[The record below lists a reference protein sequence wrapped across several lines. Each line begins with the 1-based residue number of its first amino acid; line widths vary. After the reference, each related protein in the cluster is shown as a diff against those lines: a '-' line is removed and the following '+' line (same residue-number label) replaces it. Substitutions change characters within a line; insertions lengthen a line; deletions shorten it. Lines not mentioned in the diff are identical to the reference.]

1 MIHGA
6 LFVLFYLLS
15 QHTNIDLVIPFT
27 SVGVTNTSGLRFD
40 AGTHV
45 HGLAAL
51 ERGHVECDTARAG
64 ESDLTW
70 RASSEVPIERGP
82 WGATRVGTTGYG
94 LAALECVTVG
104 KSSRAA

>member
-1 MIHGA
+1 MIHG
-6 LFVLFYLLS
+6 VLIVLSYFLS

-27 SVGVTNTSGLRFD
+27 GIGITNTSGLRFD
-40 AGTHV
+40 TGTHV

-51 ERGHVECDTARAG
+51 ERGHVECYTARAG
-64 ESDLTW
+64 ESDFAW
-70 RASSEVPIERGP
+70 RASSEIPIERGP